1 MPKTFSAERVI
12 RFSQCDPGGIVY
24 FVHFFDMCN
33 GMVED
38 WFADVIG
45 MNFNE
50 IHLVRRWGFPIVD
63 TGCHFYRPCRLSD
76 RLKLTLTIGKLGRSS
91 IEFSIHGTVKG
102 EEKFR
107 ARHKVAMISLDTYR
121 AIPIPDDLRAQ
132 MEAYV
137 AAHP

>member
-1 MPKTFSAERVI
+1 MSKSFSAEHLI
-12 RFSQCDPGGIVY
+12 RFSHCDPGGIVY

-33 GMVED
+33 GTVED
-38 WFADVIG
+38 WFAEVIG

-76 RLKLTLTIGKLGRSS
+76 RLKLTLAIAKLGRSS
-91 IEFSIHGTVKG
+91 IEFSIRGTVKG
-102 EEKFR
+102 DEKFR

-121 AIPIPDDLRAQ
+121 AIPIPDDLRAK
-132 MEAYV
+132 MEPYV
-137 AAHP
+137 AAHA

>member
-1 MPKTFSAERVI
+1 MSKTFSAEQVI

-33 GMVED
+33 GTVED
-38 WFADVIG
+38 WFAAVIG

-76 RLKLTLTIGKLGRSS
+76 RLKLTLTIAKLGRSS
-91 IEFSIHGTVKG
+91 IEFSIRGTVAG
-102 EEKFR
+102 DEKFR

-121 AIPIPDDLRAQ
+121 AIPIPDDLREK
-132 MEAYV
+132 MEPYV
-137 AAHP
+137 AAHA